1 MRNLII
7 SSLII
12 LALACIAQSLGAV
25 MISQENGME
34 ILANFTDSSANQS
47 DINAT
52 INETANGTADN
63 QTETGSRAVDAK
75 SGLWGWG
82 KIPMG
87 YELDKNGTLNRMVDE
102 EWKPSI

>member
-1 MRNLII
+1 MSYLTI

-12 LALACIAQSLGAV
+12 TLVVLALACSIQSLGAV

-34 ILANFTDSSANQS
+34 ILANFTNSSANQS
-47 DINAT
+47 DSNAT
-52 INETANGTADN
+52 INETADN
-63 QTETGSRAVDAK
+63 QTQASGAITNDK
-75 SGLWGWG
+75 SGLWDWG

-87 YELDKNGTLNRMVDE
+87 YVLDNNGTLNRVVDE

>member
-1 MRNLII
+1 M
-7 SSLII
+7 
-12 LALACIAQSLGAV
+12 GAV

-34 ILANFTDSSANQS
+34 ILANFTNSSASQS

-52 INETANGTADN
+52 TNETADN
-63 QTETGSRAVDAK
+63 QTETASRAVDAK

-87 YELDKNGTLNRMVDE
+87 YVLDNNGTLNRVVDE
-102 EWKPSI
+102 QWKPTI

>member
-1 MRNLII
+1 MRNLLI

-12 LALACIAQSLGAV
+12 LALAASIQSLGAI
-25 MISQENGME
+25 MISQENGMT
-34 ILANFTDSSANQS
+34 ILANFTNSSANQS

-52 INETANGTADN
+52 INDTAENHTQAN
-63 QTETGSRAVDAK
+63 SMGSGAK

-87 YELDKNGTLNRMVDE
+87 YEMDKNGTLNRVVDE
-102 EWKPSI
+102 QWKPGI

>member
-34 ILANFTDSSANQS
+34 ILANFTDGSANQS

-52 INETANGTADN
+52 INETADN
-63 QTETGSRAVDAK
+63 QTETASRAVDAK

-87 YELDKNGTLNRMVDE
+87 YELDKNGTLNRVVDE

>member
-1 MRNLII
+1 MRNLMI

-12 LALACIAQSLGAV
+12 LALAASTQSLGAV

-34 ILANFTDSSANQS
+34 ILANFTSNSANQS
-47 DINAT
+47 ETNST
-52 INETANGTADN
+52 INETAGN
-63 QTETGSRAVDAK
+63 QTQEIGAATNAK

-87 YELDKNGTLNRMVDE
+87 YEMDKNGTLNRVVDE